1 MEQGRNQTE
10 ARNGAQNGV
19 VEEITMLTDNA
30 VSTHSTK
37 NIKMKQYLSVK
48 HALPKTR
55 LYHTILHENVSQD
68 RHLDMTLSNI
78 KRRRQKESVSCDLS
92 RRAFVA
98 QQDRKIKKWKR
109 EDENR
114 LAGMNLP
121 SLAYQDSTQGGESS
135 KEVLYHQPDYESRP
149 WSTQAPVKPVLP
161 MLRIRRERT
170 EIVSFQDKAFLL
182 KLPAV
187 AEIDYKKLERHNT
200 YCGKTML
207 SRGVPKKDERFESL
221 NAQLQAAKLKKWDQ
235 YPIENIFVKSRL
247 SKYSSWKPS
256 VSESP
261 FAAQVKVVV
270 ASRPRSVK
278 SVRSG
283 DDESCVKLNFE
294 YVTES
299 RSATRD
305 VLSSIKAKHI
315 KKFAKHLKDKGKED
329 PTKVNSG
336 VAKKLNDD
344 NAQLQPVDVC

>member
-1 MEQGRNQTE
+1 MELGKNQMD

-19 VEEITMLTDNA
+19 SEEITMLTENA

-68 RHLDMTLSNI
+68 RHLDMTLLNI
-78 KRRRQKESVSCDLS
+78 SRRRQKESVSCDLS

-121 SLAYQDSTQGGESS
+121 TLAYHDSDPDES

-149 WSTQAPVKPVLP
+149 WSTQAPIKPVLP

-170 EIVSFQDKAFLL
+170 EIVSVQDKAFLL

-200 YCGKTML
+200 YCGKSML
-207 SRGVPKKDERFESL
+207 ARGVPRKDERFESL
-221 NAQLQAAKLKKWDQ
+221 NSQLQAAKLKKWDQ

-247 SKYSSWKPS
+247 SKYSSWKPTITDQ
-256 VSESP
+256 P
-261 FAAQVKVVV
+261 FATQLKVVV
-270 ASRPRSVK
+270 ASRPRSV
-278 SVRSG
+278 RSG
-283 DDESCVKLNFE
+283 DEEPCLKLNFE
-294 YVTES
+294 YVTEN
-299 RSATRD
+299 RTTTRD
-305 VLSSIKAKHI
+305 VLASSKTKIIKS
-315 KKFAKHLKDKGKED
+315 FAKHLKEKDQD
-329 PTKVNSG
+329 NSADVVND
-336 VAKKLNDD
+336 VAKTLEGD
-344 NAQLQPVDVC
+344 NVQQQTVDAC